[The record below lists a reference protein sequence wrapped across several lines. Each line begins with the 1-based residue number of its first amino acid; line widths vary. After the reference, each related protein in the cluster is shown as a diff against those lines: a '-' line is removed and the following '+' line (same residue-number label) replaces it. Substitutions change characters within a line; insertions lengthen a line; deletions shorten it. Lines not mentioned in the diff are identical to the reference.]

1 MEQKQVIGTNF
12 AMVVKEVEELVNKG
26 YSVVHE
32 GINGPYHAIL
42 GNFIVTLT
50 KQEQKP
56 KEEPKEDVVDVT
68 TEQVVE
74 KTTAG
79 RKKRNG

>member
-12 AMVVKEVEELVNKG
+12 AVVVKEVEDLVNKG

-42 GNFIVTLT
+42 GNFIVNLT
-50 KQEQKP
+50 KEEQAP
-56 KEEPKEDVVDVT
+56 KEEPKEVADVT
-68 TEQVVE
+68 TDQVAE
-74 KTTAG
+74 KTTTG